1 MQITVEQS
9 YFLKKFTCKRLHN
22 LNYSE
27 QRKILSFECNKNPG
41 LADTLKYEAL
51 SSDREGQIA
60 YYVIV
65 NNEIPDILMYFSLK
79 CGSLFV
85 PIQSEA
91 EVDSKLQELNI
102 SLRLISMLQSGN
114 SIEQNFANSILGK
127 KYGFNKS
134 AAEYYKII
142 TEKLYD
148 KKVLSKSIAEDKQN
162 ESNKTIVRVQKTY
175 PAIELVH
182 FCKNDKINDYW
193 NNGLINRPMCEVFFW
208 YFIAPIFFSIQGIV
222 GCEYAFLFAADLS
235 KQRSLISYYQDALNF
250 SEQTEIGTNKPIYD
264 LNCCFMCQKIND
276 MKKNHT
282 NYFENFNSDPQ
293 DFI

>member
-148 KKVLSKSIAEDKQN
+148 KKDLSKSIAEDKQN

-222 GCEYAFLFAADLS
+222 GCEYAFS
-235 KQRSLISYYQDALNF
+235 I
-250 SEQTEIGTNKPIYD
+250 
-264 LNCCFMCQKIND
+264 CC
-276 MKKNHT
+276 
-282 NYFENFNSDPQ
+282 
-293 DFI
+293 